1 MKREEKNWVKCCAT
15 FFHSFVSTSFDWLM
29 REMIQ
34 SIKCRW
40 VIAVAISH
48 HFSHSNSLNKKK
60 KLIPSFVEMKTKNA
74 MICLNGE
81 GNKWWRINSS
91 LTLQKR
97 TKLKINARN
106 EWCWRHHEWNALIS
120 IETARGAMNELTNE
134 SEVDEW
140 KQPPRP
146 AAQTFIHYTPFIPF
160 RKRNEFMS
168 EMKWIYC
175 LLPPCL
181 NLN

>member
-97 TKLKINARN
+97 TKLKINYEMSAADAGANWLINFNWDSAGRN
-106 EWCWRHHEWNALIS
+106 ERINERKWSWWVKAAAAASSANIHSLHSIHSIPQAKWIHEWNEMNLLLA
-120 IETARGAMNELTNE
+120 AAM
-134 SEVDEW
+134 S
-140 KQPPRP
+140 
-146 AAQTFIHYTPFIPF
+146 
-160 RKRNEFMS
+160 
-168 EMKWIYC
+168 
-175 LLPPCL
+175 
-181 NLN
+181 